1 MPQCWGAPLIHDFA
15 VISLSDLLTP
25 LDKIM
30 TRVELA
36 AQADFVLCFYNP
48 ASKKRADYLKQA
60 CQLILK
66 HRSGDTPCGYVRNI
80 GREGQE
86 AVTLT
91 LSELQDAQVDMFTTV
106 FVGNSQTKLING
118 KLVTPR
124 GYKNV

>member
-1 MPQCWGAPLIHDFA
+1 MP
-15 VISLSDLLTP
+15 S
-25 LDKIM
+25 
-30 TRVELA
+30 
-36 AQADFVLCFYNP
+36 FY
-48 ASKKRADYLKQA
+48 SKKKLLSAAGAAGGHQRGERRERE
-60 CQLILK
+60 